1 MDLIQQV
8 LGQGGPL
15 PVDGAMAPVLPIP
28 GAWAAANQDDALFRA
43 YLEAQAAVAVVPPG
57 QDDAALQAGSAPP
70 LRRTSERVQRIQAQ
84 TQALAAAAAAF
95 AAATRAEAEAQRAR
109 IAAEQAAAGV
119 VNYVP
124 LGGLIAK
131 LQNKDN
137 AYLQASNSLLPALLG
152 GYTVSTMAPSRVT
165 FKQLFSLQVVDL
177 CRLVYGDLL
186 TQKLLARFS
195 QDRAIRDFFELT
207 PPQTQCARVLGGLQG
222 PIQTH
227 CWICGTRLQQ
237 PPCEGPRCTQDC
249 EHRADIG
256 LAMTTTGIYD
266 SVLHNILGRA
276 GRGAEYMNLLRHEY
290 AWSHALCNRIKKD
303 AHFLLPDV
311 NAQGR
316 VTFQANNAGILAVL
330 NRIFD
335 QVPRGY
341 PPPQAADIMNEV
353 IRTPMVWS
361 GIPTDRT
368 LTPIPNQDGAYVAMR
383 PGQIAAALN
392 PLAEQLNALG
402 LTPRGICLR
411 FTNGLLLRAIHL
423 APELTKESIWES
435 LPPEYQGI
443 LSDRLRGGRRRT
455 RRRGQ
460 SRKRQRGGGNI
471 NEKWRLMELI
481 LESILSTVS
490 LAMLFESL
498 VNMGGGAGRASIGG
512 AMEEIANQVDA
523 HVQRMLGGFQR
534 IDLNLLD
541 YGIRTRTGID
551 LIGFALGVVFAP
563 PPPAL
568 TVNTAA
574 PAAVVSGPSTP
585 ISAAAVS
592 RPSTPVQPGT
602 PSTPAQPFALLSP
615 QNAWDPRVSSLVSDG
630 TVRTQSRYASNESE
644 MTQSQPYPASPQ
656 QGPPKVN
663 RGVFQGGSG
672 FKFTMGKRPDW
683 L

>member
-15 PVDGAMAPVLPIP
+15 PVDRAMAPVLPIP
-28 GAWAAANQDDALFRA
+28 GAAAASNQDDPLYSA

-57 QDDAALQAGSAPP
+57 QDDAVLQAGSAPP

-84 TQALAAAAAAF
+84 SQALQAAAAAF

-119 VNYVP
+119 VTYVP
-124 LGGLIAK
+124 LGSLIAK

-152 GYTVSTMAPSRVT
+152 GYTVPTMAPSRVT
-165 FKQLFSLQVVDL
+165 FRQLFSLQVVDL

-207 PPQTQCARVLGGLQG
+207 PPQTQCARVLGGVQG
-222 PIQTH
+222 AIQTH

-237 PPCEGPRCTQDC
+237 PPCETRCIQDC

-256 LAMTTTGIYD
+256 LAMTTTGLYD

-290 AWSHALCNRIKKD
+290 AFSHALCNRIKKD
-303 AHFLLPDV
+303 AHFLLPVV
-311 NAQGR
+311 NQGR
-316 VTFQANNAGILAVL
+316 VTFHANEDGIRGVL

-335 QVPRGY
+335 PTPRGY
-341 PPPQAADIMNEV
+341 PPPQAADIINEV
-353 IRTPMVWS
+353 TRNPRLWS
-361 GIPTDRT
+361 GIPTDPN
-368 LTPIPNQDGAYVAMR
+368 LTPIPNQAGAYVAMR
-383 PGQIAAALN
+383 PGQIAVALN
-392 PLAEQLNALG
+392 PLAERLNALG
-402 LTPRGICLR
+402 LTPGGICLR

-423 APELTKESIWES
+423 APELTKESIWAS

-455 RRRGQ
+455 RRRTQ
-460 SRKRQRGGGNI
+460 SRKGQRGGGNI

-490 LAMLFESL
+490 LAILFESL
-498 VNMGGGAGRASIGG
+498 TNVREMTSIGG
-512 AMEEIANQVDA
+512 VMEEFERQVDA

-541 YGIRTRTGID
+541 YGIRTRTGVD

-574 PAAVVSGPSTP
+574 PAVAVVSGPSTP
-585 ISAAAVS
+585 LSAAPGS
-592 RPSTPVQPGT
+592 RPSTPVGAPAPVAVNPSFGLLTPDDRGRLPIASRLLTQDGT
-602 PSTPAQPFALLSP
+602 PIQP
-615 QNAWDPRVSSLVSDG
+615 
-630 TVRTQSRYASNESE
+630 RYASQSTQRTNSQYSDPESPGG
-644 MTQSQPYPASPQ
+644 TPR
-656 QGPPKVN
+656 VN
-663 RGVFQGGSG
+663 SGVFGTRGG
-672 FKFTMGKRPDW
+672 FKFTMGKRPNW